1 MSEAQAMV
9 EVSVGAESRGEGARA
24 VSLRPVYS
32 MTGYASAQ
40 AATEDGLAFSLAMK
54 SVNHRFLDLNMRLPS
69 DCDALEVRL
78 RRAMKESVRRGHV
91 DVTLHVDRRGREA
104 GQTVQ
109 LNHELLSA
117 HMRAFHEAAKA
128 HHFNVEPDL
137 NELLRMPGVVSTE
150 MGAVSMDATRIAALE
165 TAVMALAPSLLEQLN
180 QVRAVEGAA
189 LAAELRGAMLR
200 LRGLAEEC
208 ALLRSGAREA
218 HFERLRV
225 RIGELLRVDAGSGEG
240 GAGSAG
246 VSEQRLLAEAALL
259 VERSDIEEELVRLRA
274 HIESFVEMLDGGGE
288 LGKRLDFSVAG
299 AEPRGEYGV
308 VEDEWGRSG
317 DWAAADFAGAG
328 DEGGDR
334 AGAGAGAESG
344 VGRRVTLLGTHGWD
358 FVYHFGAF
366 GVREVDAGVAGAVA
380 GGGAGVFGLV
390 YDARAAGLGDG
401 WAGVPLHDARDV

>member
-1 MSEAQAMV
+1 
-9 EVSVGAESRGEGARA
+9 
-24 VSLRPVYS
+24 

-104 GQTVQ
+104 GQTVA

-288 LGKRLDFSVAG
+288 LGKRLDFLLQELNREANTVLSKT
-299 AEPRGEYGV
+299 
-308 VEDEWGRSG
+308 S
-317 DWAAADFAGAG
+317 
-328 DEGGDR
+328 GGDPGIGLRLTSLGLEMKAEIER
-334 AGAGAGAESG
+334 A
-344 VGRRVTLLGTHGWD
+344 
-358 FVYHFGAF
+358 
-366 GVREVDAGVAGAVA
+366 REQVQN
-380 GGGAGVFGLV
+380 LE
-390 YDARAAGLGDG
+390 
-401 WAGVPLHDARDV
+401 

>member
-150 MGAVSMDATRIAALE
+150 AGAVAMDAGRIAALE
-165 TAVMALAPSLLEQLN
+165 AAVMVLAPSLLEQLN
-180 QVRAVEGAA
+180 AVRAVEGAA
-189 LAAELRGAMLR
+189 LAAELRGAMVR

-208 ALLRSGAREA
+208 AVLRSGAREA

-288 LGKRLDFSVAG
+288 LGKRLDFLLQELNREANTVLSKT
-299 AEPRGEYGV
+299 
-308 VEDEWGRSG
+308 S
-317 DWAAADFAGAG
+317 
-328 DEGGDR
+328 GGDPGIGLRLTSLGLEMKAEIER
-334 AGAGAGAESG
+334 A
-344 VGRRVTLLGTHGWD
+344 
-358 FVYHFGAF
+358 
-366 GVREVDAGVAGAVA
+366 REQVQN
-380 GGGAGVFGLV
+380 LE
-390 YDARAAGLGDG
+390 
-401 WAGVPLHDARDV
+401 